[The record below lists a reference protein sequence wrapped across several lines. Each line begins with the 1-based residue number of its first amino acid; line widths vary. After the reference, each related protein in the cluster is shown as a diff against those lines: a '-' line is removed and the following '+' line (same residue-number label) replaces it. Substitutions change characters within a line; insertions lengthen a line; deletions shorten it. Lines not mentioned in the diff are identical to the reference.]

1 MFQKRKKGEKK
12 MILKVF
18 DEKAF
23 KYVMFYRI
31 GLLSVVISDHNDD
44 NDDHDSN
51 SHII

>member
-1 MFQKRKKGEKK
+1 MLEKRKKGEKK
-12 MILKVF
+12 MMMKVF

-23 KYVMFYRI
+23 KHAMFYRI
-31 GLLSVVISDHNDD
+31 GSLSVVISDNNDD

>member
-1 MFQKRKKGEKK
+1 MLEKRKKGEK
-12 MILKVF
+12 MMMKVF